1 MPTRMLPATR
11 RSRAA
16 AAATALVAVAAAG
29 LGLWWTLGRDDPD
42 RDCAG
47 LRTDGRIR
55 TVLDGAW
62 RSDLPCR
69 ELAEGLRRATTG
81 ERPGVHTLP
90 QARAMRTV
98 VLVLADRPDHRVHPE
113 VRGPLAEALADYA
126 ADTHAVLTGVNDV
139 YAAHDGPSADAWQD
153 GQGVHFAVRKD
164 QLVGAV
170 RGLAEDASGY
180 AALRAADLRQ
190 GAAGLAAV
198 GPGPEQS
205 AIVDP
210 LVRAAAPAGAFDG
223 IADDVLRDRGDAARR
238 SWQGEVLTRLKA
250 SGGGPAPSF
259 AADPAGNLT
268 ATWLGPLTPADPAG
282 PAGYPRLHDQAAA
295 LLGQWADAARAG
307 LAPEALRTLQDRART
322 TTDREQREARTT
334 LGG

>member
-1 MPTRMLPATR
+1 MLPTPR

-16 AAATALVAVAAAG
+16 AAATALVVAAAG

-55 TVLDGAW
+55 TVLDGVW

-69 ELAEGLRRATTG
+69 ELAEGLRGATTG
-81 ERPGVHTLP
+81 DRPGVHTLA
-90 QARAMRTV
+90 QAHAMRTV
-98 VLVLADRPDHRVHPE
+98 VLVLADRPDHRIHPE

-126 ADTHAVLTGVNDV
+126 ADTHAVLTGVDDV

-153 GQGVHFAVRKD
+153 AKGVHFAVQKE

-170 RGLAEDASGY
+170 RGLAEDAPGY

-198 GPGPEQS
+198 APGQEQN

-223 IADDVLRDRGDAARR
+223 IADDVLRSRGEGARR
-238 SWQGEVLTRLKA
+238 SWQGEVLTRLRA
-250 SGGGPAPSF
+250 AGGGSAPSF
-259 AADPAGNLT
+259 AADPAGNLV
-268 ATWLGPLTPADPAG
+268 ATWLAPLAPADPG
-282 PAGYPRLHDQAAA
+282 GTDGYPRLHDQAAA
-295 LLGQWADAARAG
+295 LLAQWADAAHAG
-307 LAPEALRTLQDRART
+307 LAPEALRILQDRART

-334 LGG
+334 LAG